1 MPTLTR
7 WYIKLAILYFL
18 AALLLGV
25 AQAAHAPAALYP
37 WVGAAG
43 PAALH
48 LLVVGW
54 ITQMIFGVA
63 YWMFP
68 RYSADAPRGIDAL
81 AVATFA
87 CLNAGL
93 ILRVGV
99 EPLQAVRPA
108 PLLGGLLVLA
118 AALQWLAGIG
128 FAVNTWPRIKVK

>member
-18 AALLLGV
+18 TALLVGV
-25 AQAAHAPAALYP
+25 AQAARAPAAFYP
-37 WVGAAG
+37 WVAAAG

-68 RYSADAPRGIDAL
+68 KYSADAPRGIDAL
-81 AVATFA
+81 AVTTFV
-87 CLNAGL
+87 CLNSGL
-93 ILRVGV
+93 VLRVVV
-99 EPLQAVRPA
+99 EPLQAVHPA
-108 PLLGGLLVLA
+108 PAQGALLVLA
-118 AALQWLAGIG
+118 AVLQWLAGIG